1 MQNANLSVLF
11 LTVMPAWGWFVIIAS
26 VAVALGCVIVFFL
39 LKNANAKKL
48 GSAKEQAN
56 KIVTAA
62 EAEAERIK
70 AQGREESKRTL
81 KEALL
86 EVKEQDLRLRNEFE
100 RETKEKKAEIQRMEQ
115 RVTQKEDALEKK
127 AEVLEQQKAH
137 LFKREEEVQALQEK
151 LDSQHELMIQELEKV
166 SQLTREE
173 AKKLLTEA
181 ILDSTRH
188 DVAMQVRNM
197 EQQAKDEAD
206 MNAKKI
212 IALAIQKCAADQAS
226 EITVS
231 VVPLPS
237 DDMKARI
244 IGREIGRA
252 HV

>member
-86 EVKEQDLRLRNEFE
+86 EVKEQDLRLRN
-100 RETKEKKAEIQRMEQ
+100 
-115 RVTQKEDALEKK
+115 
-127 AEVLEQQKAH
+127 
-137 LFKREEEVQALQEK
+137 
-151 LDSQHELMIQELEKV
+151 
-166 SQLTREE
+166 
-173 AKKLLTEA
+173 
-181 ILDSTRH
+181 
-188 DVAMQVRNM
+188 
-197 EQQAKDEAD
+197 
-206 MNAKKI
+206 
-212 IALAIQKCAADQAS
+212 
-226 EITVS
+226 
-231 VVPLPS
+231 
-237 DDMKARI
+237 
-244 IGREIGRA
+244 
-252 HV
+252 